1 MTRWKQSSW
10 GWMTALA
17 MFLEGL
23 CGATILLGVLLGSA
37 PGVILG
43 IIWGIAASL
52 VLLAEAGNPR
62 AAFRLMSGLGHAW
75 MSRGAL
81 LIVLCIALGLAYALP
96 AVPGFAWL
104 PWTSETVLGRLLGV
118 LAGVF
123 SLLLMAYPGFL
134 LGSMKPFALWASS
147 GSPIIS
153 LTGSLLGGLGLF
165 LLGDPAQ
172 LAGEA
177 FPILNFAGLGLA
189 ILQLLFFWGYL
200 DTALRGTAT
209 ESASAH
215 LLLRM
220 PVFLWGAV
228 IIGLV
233 VPLVLLGAALALPAL
248 PRVTSSALRTVAG
261 VLLVVGWFC
270 QRTAIL
276 GAGLRT
282 PVYPIRI

>member
-1 MTRWKQSSW
+1 MTQWKQSSW
-10 GWMTALA
+10 GWVTALA

-43 IIWGIAASL
+43 VIWGIAAGL

-75 MSRGAL
+75 MSRGTL
-81 LIVLCIALGLAYALP
+81 LIVLCIVFGLAYALP

-104 PWTSETVLGRLLGV
+104 PWTSETILGRLLGV
-118 LAGVF
+118 LVGVS

-134 LGSMKPFALWASS
+134 LGSMKPFPLWASS

-165 LLGDPAQ
+165 LLGDQ

-177 FPILNFAGLGLA
+177 FPILNFAGSGLA

-200 DTALRGTAT
+200 DTALRGAAT

-233 VPLVLLGAALALPAL
+233 VPLVLLGAALALPG
-248 PRVTSSALRTVAG
+248 VTSSALRTVAG

-276 GAGLRT
+276 GAGLR
-282 PVYPIRI
+282 